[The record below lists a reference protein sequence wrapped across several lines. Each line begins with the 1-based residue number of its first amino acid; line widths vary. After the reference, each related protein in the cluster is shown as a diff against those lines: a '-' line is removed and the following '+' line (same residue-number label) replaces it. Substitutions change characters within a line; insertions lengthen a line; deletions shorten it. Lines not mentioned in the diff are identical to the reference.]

1 MIHRI
6 VVTNK
11 VQHIL
16 VVLTRLLNNKTD
28 LRLRMQYEEIEE
40 TKSPYFPIEMKDKE
54 NPELNKQAS
63 FVEPESFGLSKILTD
78 II

>member
-1 MIHRI
+1 
-6 VVTNK
+6 
-11 VQHIL
+11 
-16 VVLTRLLNNKTD
+16 
-28 LRLRMQYEEIEE
+28 MQYEEIEE